1 MSPRRQ
7 KAFVLWLVL
16 VMLFIAAVTYIAAE
30 LP

>member
-7 KAFVLWLVL
+7 KAFLFWLVFA
-16 VMLFIAAVTYIAAE
+16 VLFIAAITYIAAE

>member
-7 KAFVLWLVL
+7 KAFVLWLVF
-16 VMLFIAAVTYIAAE
+16 VMLFIATITYIAAE